1 MNFRQLEAFRHVI
14 LTGTTKE
21 AASRMF
27 VTQPAISRLIN
38 ALEEELGFALFNRL
52 KGRLQPTTAGLRFY
66 EAVEQNFLGLE
77 RLDQTA
83 ARIRRSEPREL
94 KIACT
99 PALSATLLPVAIK
112 AFRVHYPRIMINV
125 DTVIVTDLLERIQ
138 QMRVDLALTL
148 AFPPIIGIEVEPL
161 LETENYCAMP
171 ISHPLASKDVIT
183 PEDLVGIPLLKPLP
197 TGPLTWEE
205 EEQIYR
211 KAGLEP
217 GYAMVYHT
225 SHTGYA
231 MIAQGLCIGLM
242 EPFAAQHW
250 RNEVTLRPFRPRV
263 KLTYALA
270 YPSPQIPS
278 NPIYEFR
285 EAIRETF
292 KNWRFPSQR

>member
-27 VTQPAISRLIN
+27 VSQSAISRLIN
-38 ALEEELGFALFNRL
+38 ALEEEVGFTLFKRL
-52 KGRLQPTTAGLRFY
+52 KGRLQPNTAGLRFY

-99 PALSATLLPVAIK
+99 PALSSTLLPVAIK
-112 AFRVHYPRIMINV
+112 AYRIHYPTIMINV
-125 DTVIVTDLLERIQ
+125 DTVIVPDLLERIQ
-138 QMRVDLALTL
+138 QMRVDLAVTLT
-148 AFPPIIGIEVEPL
+148 FPPITGIEVETL

-183 PEDLVGIPLLKPLP
+183 PEDLVGLPLLKPLP

-205 EEQIYR
+205 EEQILQ
-211 KAGLEP
+211 KASIEP
-217 GYAMVYHT
+217 KYVMAYHT

-231 MIAQGLCIGLM
+231 MIARDLCIGLM

-250 RNEVTLRPFRPRV
+250 HNEVTLRPFRPRL

-278 NPIYEFR
+278 KPISDFC
-285 EAIRETF
+285 EAIREAFMKWT
-292 KNWRFPSQR
+292 FPS